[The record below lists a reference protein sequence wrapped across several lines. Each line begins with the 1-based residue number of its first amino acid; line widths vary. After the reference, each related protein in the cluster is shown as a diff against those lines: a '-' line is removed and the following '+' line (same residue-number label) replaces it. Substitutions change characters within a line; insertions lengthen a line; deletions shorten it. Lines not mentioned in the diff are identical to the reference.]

1 MSENFGECFK
11 ILIKHE
17 GGYSNHFADRG
28 GMTFMGISRKFWPD
42 EPIWD
47 RIDMILDAGGEKE
60 EINMLMDDDEVVESV
75 KQFYRREFWTKA
87 LCDRISNQQLA
98 STHLNFTVNAGTRK
112 AVRIIQEV
120 ANTNVGAE
128 LDLDGIVGSATRSAI
143 NNLNNLN
150 EEENVGVISDYKA
163 LAETYYKEIVANDS
177 TQNVNLAGWLNRL
190 A

>member
-1 MSENFGECFK
+1 MSENYEECFR

-17 GGYSNHFADRG
+17 GGYSNHYADRG

-47 RIDMILDAGGEKE
+47 SIDMTLDAGGGKE
-60 EINMLMDDDEVVESV
+60 EINMLMDNDEVVESV

-87 LCDRISNQQLA
+87 LCDRISNLLLA
-98 STHLNFTVNAGTRK
+98 STHLNFAVNAGIRK
-112 AVRIIQEV
+112 AVRLIQEV
-120 ANTNVGAE
+120 ANTYVGTE
-128 LDLDGIVGSATRSAI
+128 LDLDGIIGSATRSAI
-143 NNLNNLN
+143 NELNNLN
-150 EEENVGVISDYKA
+150 DEEIVGVISDYKA
-163 LAETYYKEIVANDS
+163 LAETYYREIVANDS